1 MFSIEYLSAVIKER
15 AGCST
20 FISIYRKRSLAR
32 THACSHAQTHKH
44 TRTHARTHPIR
55 ETLQTFP
62 FLGEDSVF
70 SPFPSNKFRHFYF
83 RVAIVFLF
91 NLARKELV
99 LTLNKGSPA
108 AFYIFRYIYWPTLNT
123 VSNIPGY

>member
-1 MFSIEYLSAVIKER
+1 MFSIEYLSAVVKER

-70 SPFPSNKFRHFYF
+70 SLFPSNKFRPISTLGLPLYSYSTS
-83 RVAIVFLF
+83 LEK
-91 NLARKELV
+91 NLCSL
-99 LTLNKGSPA
+99 
-108 AFYIFRYIYWPTLNT
+108 
-123 VSNIPGY
+123 